1 MLWDIT
7 ISKSLN
13 RYLQRVKVNGA
24 RKSLFT
30 LSVTLAFT
38 LANEQMPC
46 QERVAHD
53 RKVKLAAEWHR
64 VGLERPHF
72 CTRFHAQSE
81 SWVAPAQQETSFGT
95 RGENLGEAGE
105 EGRNYLLQLRLHHLL
120 QLVMRISLGKTR
132 K

>member
-7 ISKSLN
+7 ISKSLDQ
-13 RYLQRVKVNGA
+13 YLQRVKVNGA

-38 LANEQMPC
+38 LANAQMPR

-53 RKVKLAAEWHR
+53 RMGKMAAECHR
-64 VGLERPHF
+64 VGLERPTTHF
-72 CTRFHAQSE
+72 GHGTVRE
-81 SWVAPAQQETSFGT
+81 SGVAPAQQETSFGA

-105 EGRNYLLQLRLHHLL
+105 EGRNYVLQLRLHHLL
-120 QLVMRISLGKTR
+120 LLVMRISLGKT
-132 K
+132 